1 MDGLGGAGMRE
12 ALTASWCRRLGEAI
26 ALRGGR
32 CLRRKEL
39 VCEGCTF
46 NSEGWK
52 KKFKQRKSGLR

>member
-1 MDGLGGAGMRE
+1 MRE
-12 ALTASWCRRLGEAI
+12 TLTASWCRRLGEAI